1 MNEKIDL
8 IIPLS
13 LVEYLSHERKFTNRN
28 KFTRTRAFY
37 DLIYR
42 CLQARQNNEDM
53 AVNISELS
61 KSWLWSMPS
70 VSKFVDMLCK
80 FNIASVEKMINNKI
94 VIIKSEVIKK
104 TLINE
109 NNSLK
114 DKT

>member
-42 CLQARQNNEDM
+42 CIQAKQNNEEM

-61 KSWLWSMPS
+61 KCWLWSMPS
-70 VSKFVDMLCK
+70 VTKFVDTLCK
-80 FNIASVEKMINNKI
+80 FNIASVEKSINNKI
-94 VIIKSEVIKK
+94 VIIRSEIIKK
-104 TLINE
+104 TLIGKSD
-109 NNSLK
+109 SLK